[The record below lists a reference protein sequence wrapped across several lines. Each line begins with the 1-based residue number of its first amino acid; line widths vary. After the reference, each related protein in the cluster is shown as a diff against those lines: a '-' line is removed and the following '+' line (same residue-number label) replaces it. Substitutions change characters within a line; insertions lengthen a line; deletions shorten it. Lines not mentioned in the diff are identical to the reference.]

1 MASAPANAPGSGGVA
16 VPPTAPIPQI
26 PPIEDIVAAPGG
38 DVVLVV
44 GRERVKIQV
53 LAVVLKNSSRV
64 FAAMFRPEF
73 AEGHALYLNQGSNEP
88 IEIELPEDDP
98 LALGTLCKLVHCTV
112 DAGRYP
118 GSGKKLLGVAKAA
131 DKYDLITRLAF
142 PSNQWFCE
150 LKRSRD
156 PAQILAGLM
165 AAHILGHKPG
175 FALLSRWLM
184 FCHGGSWGGLMSA
197 LPGVDKIAYE
207 LIVAVEE
214 ARAQINAAMIERINR
229 FTMAACMVPGNCS
242 CPLEKPELV
251 RKWFTMINTKQPT
264 LNVVKLQSLSI
275 SELISDIHN
284 LSHLQSA
291 QLTGVRHECGKNL
304 KPLVPD
310 AVPAYLNQKLA
321 AFKGLCILC
330 FDRKKRY
337 DGRDAEHQ
345 EFSEGVVVRPGHRR
359 NGNRRWDIMNMADLG
374 TRCLPVYIELYEQ
387 MTGANRA
394 VLNAIRSPTM
404 STAPGGHR
412 SQQSSHCFDELVL
425 QGLAAA
431 RTEAPAAPTSYD
443 QRMAK

>member
-38 DVVLVV
+38 DVVLAV

-118 GSGKKLLGVAKAA
+118 GSGKNLLGVAKAA

-207 LIVAVEE
+207 LIG
-214 ARAQINAAMIERINR
+214 
-229 FTMAACMVPGNCS
+229 TCL
-242 CPLEKPELV
+242 CPMSV
-251 RKWFTMINTKQPT
+251 R
-264 LNVVKLQSLSI
+264 
-275 SELISDIHN
+275 
-284 LSHLQSA
+284 
-291 QLTGVRHECGKNL
+291 
-304 KPLVPD
+304 
-310 AVPAYLNQKLA
+310 
-321 AFKGLCILC
+321 
-330 FDRKKRY
+330 
-337 DGRDAEHQ
+337 
-345 EFSEGVVVRPGHRR
+345 
-359 NGNRRWDIMNMADLG
+359 
-374 TRCLPVYIELYEQ
+374 
-387 MTGANRA
+387 
-394 VLNAIRSPTM
+394 
-404 STAPGGHR
+404 
-412 SQQSSHCFDELVL
+412 
-425 QGLAAA
+425 
-431 RTEAPAAPTSYD
+431 
-443 QRMAK
+443 